1 MVRRHVGGAPP
12 PSVTVLLY
20 GTVHGGAAAVIPLYK
35 GIAWCI
41 GYCIWY
47 PIRVLHVNSMMGWW
61 CMVNRNSSGC
71 PSVPGIA
78 WFDIAWRS
86 ITYRTVVQV
95 LHGIAY
101 GRAEGI
107 PAVYQFPHCM
117 A

>member
-20 GTVHGGAAAVIPLYK
+20 GTVHGGAAAGIPLYK

-47 PIRVLHVNSMMGWW
+47 PIRVLHVNFMMGWW

-78 WFDIAWRS
+78 WFDIAWHS

-101 GRAEGI
+101 GRAESI
-107 PAVYQFPHCM
+107 PVYQFPHCM